1 MISKT
6 EGISINYIKYK
17 DTSIIARVFTRDY
30 GLQSLIINGIRS
42 KNSRKN
48 PGYFEPFSVLEL
60 VLYFSKDKDL
70 HRLSEFRP
78 KHMLSNI
85 RTDMKKSAITLFLS
99 EVLAKVLQAEKHENI
114 ALFEYLE
121 ASVVAFDH
129 AVEND
134 ENFHLQFL
142 IKLTTFLGFGFEPS
156 LIQDHVV
163 TGHASQIDEF
173 AESLATEDFFVPIS
187 ASGKMRSETLDM
199 ILKYYQYHLGHALEI
214 RSLEVL
220 KSVFR

>member
-17 DTSIIARVFTRDY
+17 DTSIIARVFTKNY

-42 KNSRKN
+42 KKSKKN

-60 VLYFSKDKDL
+60 VLYWNKDKDL

-78 KHMLSNI
+78 KHLLSNI

-99 EVLAKVLQAEKHENI
+99 EVLAKVLQAEKHENL
-114 ALFEYLE
+114 ALFEFLE
-121 ASVVAFDH
+121 ASIVAFDH
-129 AVEND
+129 TVEND

-156 LIQDHVV
+156 LISDHVV
-163 TGHASQIDEF
+163 SGHASQIDEF
-173 AESLATEDFFVPIS
+173 AESLSQQDFFAPIT

-220 KSVFR
+220 KSVFH

>member
-1 MISKT
+1 MITKT

-17 DTSIIARVFTRDY
+17 DTSIIARVFTRHY

-42 KNSRKN
+42 KKSKKN

-60 VLYFSKDKDL
+60 VMYWNKDKDL

-78 KHMLSNI
+78 KHLISNI
-85 RTDMKKSAITLFLS
+85 RTNMNKSAITLFLS
-99 EVLAKVLQAEKHENI
+99 EVLAKVLQSEKDENQG
-114 ALFEYLE
+114 LYEFLE

-129 AVEND
+129 STEHN

-156 LIQDHVV
+156 LIQDQVISGQS
-163 TGHASQIDEF
+163 TQIETF
-173 AESLATEDFFVPIS
+173 AETLAGQELFSPI
-187 ASGKMRSETLDM
+187 AATGKIRSETLDM

-214 RSLEVL
+214 QSLEVL

>member
-1 MISKT
+1 MLSKT

-17 DTSIIARVFTRDY
+17 DTSIIARVFTRNY

-42 KNSRKN
+42 KKSRKN

-60 VLYFSKDKDL
+60 VLYWSKEKDL

-99 EVLAKVLQAEKHENI
+99 EVLTKVLQAEKHENV
-114 ALFEYLE
+114 ALFEFLE
-121 ASVVAFDH
+121 ASVVAFDD
-129 AVEND
+129 AIEND

-156 LIQDHVV
+156 LISDQVV
-163 TGHASQIDEF
+163 SGHASQIDEF
-173 AESLATEDFFVPIS
+173 AENLSQKDFFAPIV

-199 ILKYYQYHLGHALEI
+199 ILKYYQYHLGQALEI

>member
-17 DTSIIARVFTRDY
+17 DSSIIARVFTRDY

-42 KNSRKN
+42 KKSKKN

-60 VLYFSKDKDL
+60 VLYWSKDKDL

-85 RTDMKKSAITLFLS
+85 RSDMKKSAITLFLS

-114 ALFEYLE
+114 PLFEFLE
-121 ASVVAFDH
+121 ASVIAFDH
-129 AVEND
+129 ALKND

-163 TGHASQIDEF
+163 SGHAAQIDDF
-173 AESLATEDFFVPIS
+173 AESLVSKEFFASIPAT
-187 ASGKMRSETLDM
+187 GKIRSETLDM

>member
-6 EGISINYIKYK
+6 DGISINYIKYK

-42 KNSRKN
+42 KKSKKN

-60 VLYFSKDKDL
+60 VLYWSKDKDL

-78 KHMLSNI
+78 KHMLTNI

-114 ALFEYLE
+114 TLFEYLE

-129 AVEND
+129 AIVND

-156 LIQDHVV
+156 LIQNHVV

-173 AESLATEDFFVPIS
+173 AESLSREDFFAPIT